1 MGIGT
6 AIAIYFVLWWTTLFA
21 TLPFRM
27 KSQVEA
33 GHVVEGTEPAAPMLP
48 QMGKRM
54 LWNSVVAAIV
64 FALFYITFYVFDFS
78 FDSIPQIAPDF
89 RHDG

>member
-6 AIAIYFVLWWTTLFA
+6 AIAIYFVIWWTTLFA

-27 KSQVEA
+27 KSQVEV
-33 GHVVEGTEPAAPMLP
+33 GQITEGTEPAAPVTA

-54 LWNSVVAAIV
+54 WWNTLVAAIV
-64 FALFYITFYVFDFS
+64 FGIYYVTFYVFGFS

-89 RHDG
+89 RYDG